1 MGLPGRIERLI
12 QPSVEAL
19 GFEIVRVQLTGQKRR
34 RLQVMIERLD
44 GKAVMSEDCAEISR
58 DISTVLDVEN
68 PMEGAFTLEV
78 SSPGIDRPL
87 VRLDDFERF
96 SGYETKVEMK
106 RPIYGRRKFK
116 GRLIGLKGE
125 DVQVLVD
132 GEPVS
137 LPYQDIQ
144 KAKLVMSNELL
155 VPSEEL

>member
-19 GFEIVRVQLTGQKRR
+19 GFEIVRVQLTGYKRR

-44 GKAVMSEDCAEISR
+44 GKAVMLEDCAEISR
-58 DISTVLDVEN
+58 DISAVLDVEN
-68 PMEGAFTLEV
+68 PMEGAFALEV

-87 VRLDDFERF
+87 VRRGDFERF

-106 RPIYGRRKFK
+106 RPIYGQRKFK

-144 KAKLVMSNELL
+144 KAKLVMSDELL